1 MTFIPV
7 INNYDS
13 SKIEQDFVS
22 FKHFAGLTATIVGV
36 ISFIPILLTVY
47 ETKKTSNFP
56 YRALIL
62 ALISNMLW
70 LYYSLAKDKLID
82 YQLAI
87 MAILYFFIYSFIL
100 YTKAFR

>member
-1 MTFIPV
+1 MPFIPV
-7 INNYDS
+7 LHNS
-13 SKIEQDFVS
+13 ESTKIQQDMVS
-22 FKHFAGLTATIVGV
+22 FKHFAGLIATIVGV
-36 ISFIPILLTVY
+36 ISFIPILFTVY

-62 ALISNMLW
+62 ALTSNILW
-70 LYYSLAKDKLID
+70 LYYAMAKDKLVD

-100 YTKAFR
+100 YTKAFS